1 MTPNEKGWNVLTMC
15 GILGWMKPI
24 DASVDDKCY
33 KKVIEKLFLLSET
46 RGKEASGVCFV
57 DDKEVSVLKAPI
69 RAKNLIGTTQY
80 NNRMNEI
87 LRKEKRLVMGHARM
101 VTNGSAYDSRNN
113 QPVVRGDL
121 VCIHNGIIVND
132 KNLWESGLISGRTS
146 EVDTEA
152 FLALLEKYDYKSD
165 IADALRKSLSH
176 IEGSLSVALVDVK
189 QDWLFLYTNIGSL
202 YFAVNE
208 EESDVIFSSERYIL
222 ETAINEVVKHGHYRL
237 VQLPPG
243 KGIFVD
249 LSTGHITRFESKSD
263 GAIEVPS
270 NRLNRDVD
278 VNADFFANMEEERP
292 APHMVYGKRDIEKLI
307 DVDMDKIH
315 ALRRCKKCLLPE
327 TFPGITFDN
336 DGVCSVCRQYNKI
349 EPLGKD
355 EFVRKLKAN
364 KTSDG
369 RYDCIAPLSG
379 GRDSCFILHYL
390 VKELGLKPVAYTYDW
405 GLVTDLARRNIQRMC
420 AALGVEHILV
430 SADINKKR
438 ENVRKNVNA
447 WLKKPSLGTVPLF
460 MAGDKQFFYYAQL
473 LKKQM
478 RVDSI
483 VFGMNRLEETLFKA
497 RFIGIN
503 SNNVKSSSF
512 ENFSKKN
519 TLSMAF
525 NYGKE
530 FIGNPKFLNSS
541 LLDSLGGYL
550 SYYALPRDY
559 IRFFDYIQWNQNEIE
574 DTLIN
579 DYNWELASDTN
590 ETWRIG
596 DGTAPFY
603 NYIYYRMA
611 GFTEFDTFFS
621 NQIREGLMT
630 REEALEKID
639 ESNKVSI
646 DGFLWYCK
654 VIGLNPMETLKII
667 NSQRT
672 LYDNLA

>member
-1 MTPNEKGWNVLTMC
+1 MC
-15 GILGWMKPI
+15 GILGWMKPAE
-24 DASVDDKCY
+24 ASVDDKCY
-33 KKVIEKLFLLSET
+33 KKAIEKLFLLSET
-46 RGKEASGVCFV
+46 RGKEASGVCFA
-57 DDKEVSVLKAPI
+57 DDNKVSIFKAPV
-69 RAKNLIGTTQY
+69 RAKRLIGTAEY

-87 LRKEKRLVMGHARM
+87 LRNDKRLVMGHARM
-101 VTNGSAYDSRNN
+101 VTNGSAYDSGNN

-132 KNLWESGLISGRTS
+132 KELWESGLISGRTS

-152 FLALLEKYDYKSD
+152 FLALLEKYEYKAD
-165 IADALRKSLSH
+165 IAEALRKTLSH
-176 IEGSLSVALVDVK
+176 IKGSLSVALIDVK

-208 EESDVIFSSERYIL
+208 KESDVIFSSERYIL
-222 ETAINEVVKHGHYRL
+222 ETAINDVVKHGHYRL

-243 KGIFVD
+243 KGIFVN
-249 LSTGHITRFESKSD
+249 LSTGHITRFEGDSD
-263 GAIEVPS
+263 EAIDITS
-270 NRLNRDVD
+270 NMVNRRIDI
-278 VNADFFANMEEERP
+278 NADIFSNEKDRRTV
-292 APHMVYGKRDIEKLI
+292 PHMIYGKRDIEKLI

-327 TFPGITFDN
+327 TFPGISFDN
-336 DGVCSVCRQYNKI
+336 DGVCSVCRQYNRI
-349 EPLGKD
+349 ELLGKD
-355 EFVRKLKAN
+355 EFVRKLEAN
-364 KTSDG
+364 KTANS

-420 AALGVEHILV
+420 AALGVEHVLV
-430 SADINKKR
+430 SADIKKKR
-438 ENVRKNVNA
+438 DNVRKNVNA

-478 RVDSI
+478 RVDSVI
-483 VFGMNRLEETLFKA
+483 FGMNRLEETLFKA
-497 RFIGIN
+497 RFIGIGQN
-503 SNNVKSSSF
+503 DGKDDTF
-512 ENFSKKN
+512 EFFSKGN
-519 TLSMAF
+519 SFTMAI

-530 FIGNPKFLNSS
+530 FMRNPSFINTS
-541 LLDSLGGYL
+541 LLDSFGGFL

-559 IRFFDYIQWNQNEIE
+559 LRFFNFIPWNQNEIE

-579 DYNWELASDTN
+579 GYDWELASDTN
-590 ETWRIG
+590 QTWRIG

-621 NQIREGLMT
+621 NQIREGMIT
-630 REEALEKID
+630 REEAIQKID
-639 ESNKVSI
+639 ESNRISL
-646 DGFLWYCK
+646 DGFIWYCDT
-654 VIGLNPMETLKII
+654 IGLDPIDTLKII
-667 NSQRT
+667 NAQPT
-672 LYDNLA
+672 LYDRVLGK